1 MSGFLILTDLL
12 IPCARSEFPNRGDA
26 SIAFEDYL
34 AASKGVLTASEIAKI
49 RDFVGIIGMAGT

>member
-1 MSGFLILTDLL
+1 MDL
-12 IPCARSEFPNRGDA
+12 PTPGPRSEFPNRGDA

>member
-1 MSGFLILTDLL
+1 MLCPLTVLR
-12 IPCARSEFPNRGDA
+12 IPCSRSEFPNRGDA

-49 RDFVGIIGMAGT
+49 RDFVGVIGMAGT